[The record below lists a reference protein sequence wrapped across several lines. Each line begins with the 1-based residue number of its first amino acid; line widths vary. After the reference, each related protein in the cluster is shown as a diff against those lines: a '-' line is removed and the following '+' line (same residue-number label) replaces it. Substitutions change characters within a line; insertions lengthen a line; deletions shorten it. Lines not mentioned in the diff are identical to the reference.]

1 MSKKLGTLVKN
12 ARTESG
18 VTQAAL
24 AKKVKGLTASDISK
38 IERGE
43 KEPDKETL
51 KELAKALGVTQ
62 TSLLEA
68 ASGTAT
74 TKTTGKTSAKT
85 TSGKKASGKSASK
98 TAASKKKTSASGDLK
113 LSAAEK
119 KLVQLYRK
127 ADADTK
133 KTAVAVLDGT
143 ASAKDLVLSYIQA
156 KTGNAGKTSSSGS
169 GKNASNLQDLLGSL
183 LGSIQEQASDS
194 GSGQSAG
201 KEQSSGKEQGSEFG
215 MLGSLLENL
224 IGKR

>member
-18 VTQAAL
+18 LTQAAL

-68 ASGTAT
+68 ASG
-74 TKTTGKTSAKT
+74 KN
-85 TSGKKASGKSASK
+85 ASK
-98 TAASKKKTSASGDLK
+98 TAASKKKTSASPSTGKAKSASGDLK

-119 KLVQLYRK
+119 KLVQLNLWLDQHLLLKSQVPVPSANREK
-127 ADADTK
+127 GADA
-133 KTAVAVLDGT
+133 
-143 ASAKDLVLSYIQA
+143 
-156 KTGNAGKTSSSGS
+156 
-169 GKNASNLQDLLGSL
+169 
-183 LGSIQEQASDS
+183 
-194 GSGQSAG
+194 
-201 KEQSSGKEQGSEFG
+201 
-215 MLGSLLENL
+215 
-224 IGKR
+224 

>member
-18 VTQAAL
+18 LTQAAL

-68 ASGTAT
+68 ASG
-74 TKTTGKTSAKT
+74 KN
-85 TSGKKASGKSASK
+85 ASK
-98 TAASKKKTSASGDLK
+98 TAASKKKTSASPSTGKAKSASGDLK
-113 LSAAEK
+113 LSTAEK

-156 KTGNAGKTSSSGS
+156 KTGNTGKTSSSGS
-169 GKNASNLQDLLGSL
+169 GKNSSNLQDLLGSL
-183 LGSIQEQASDS
+183 LGSIQEQAAGS
-194 GSGQSAG
+194 GSGQNAG
-201 KEQSSGKEQGSEFG
+201 KEQSSGKEQGSELG

>member
-68 ASGTAT
+68 ASG
-74 TKTTGKTSAKT
+74 KN
-85 TSGKKASGKSASK
+85 ASK
-98 TAASKKKTSASGDLK
+98 TAASKKKTSASPSTGKAKSASGDLK

-201 KEQSSGKEQGSEFG
+201 KEQSSGKEQGSELG

>member
-1 MSKKLGTLVKN
+1 MSNKLGTLGKN
-12 ARTESG
+12 ASTESG

-68 ASGTAT
+68 ASG
-74 TKTTGKTSAKT
+74 KN
-85 TSGKKASGKSASK
+85 ASK
-98 TAASKKKTSASGDLK
+98 TAASKKKTSASPSTGKAKSASGDLK

-194 GSGQSAG
+194 GSGQNAG
-201 KEQSSGKEQGSEFG
+201 KEQSAGKEQGSEFG

>member
-18 VTQAAL
+18 LTQAAL

-74 TKTTGKTSAKT
+74 VKTAGKTATKT
-85 TSGKKASGKSASK
+85 TSGKASGTGKAK
-98 TAASKKKTSASGDLK
+98 SASGDLK

-156 KTGNAGKTSSSGS
+156 KTGNTGKTSASGS
-169 GKNASNLQDLLGSL
+169 GKNSSNLQDLLGSL

-201 KEQSSGKEQGSEFG
+201 KEQGSEFG

>member
-18 VTQAAL
+18 LTQAAL

-68 ASGTAT
+68 ASG
-74 TKTTGKTSAKT
+74 KN
-85 TSGKKASGKSASK
+85 ASK
-98 TAASKKKTSASGDLK
+98 TAASKKKTSASPSTGKAKSASGDLK

-156 KTGNAGKTSSSGS
+156 KTGNAGKTSFSGS

-183 LGSIQEQASDS
+183 LGSIQEQAAGS
-194 GSGQSAG
+194 GSGQNAG
-201 KEQSSGKEQGSEFG
+201 KEQSSGKEQGSELG

>member
-18 VTQAAL
+18 LTQAAL

-74 TKTTGKTSAKT
+74 VKTTGKTATKT
-85 TSGKKASGKSASK
+85 TSGKASGTGKAK
-98 TAASKKKTSASGDLK
+98 SASGDLK